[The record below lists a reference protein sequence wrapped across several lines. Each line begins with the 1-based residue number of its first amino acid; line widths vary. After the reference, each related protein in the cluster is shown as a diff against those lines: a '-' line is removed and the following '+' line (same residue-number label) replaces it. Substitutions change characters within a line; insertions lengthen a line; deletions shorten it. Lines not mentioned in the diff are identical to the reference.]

1 MLAKEEAQK
10 SLPALSLSRSESSS
24 ADAAESAEAVEVVH
38 KLRAELDQVSAQ
50 CVWTIAR
57 ISSAQQRESCGMVVR
72 HKPEAKRLS
81 RVRTHALAN

>member
-1 MLAKEEAQK
+1 VLAKEEAQK

-38 KLRAELDQVSAQ
+38 KLRAELDQVSQ